1 MKYSDRGIL
10 IMIRSAIGIICL
22 LLLIPASIALAADA
36 LVSVGEVTDKRT
48 TGQFFAECEVVLK
61 ITGDAVADSLGIREV
76 KITKAIDDTGRD
88 LIKESNQISTF
99 FNANEENKN
108 TLDKKII
115 LKNPSR
121 KAQVITS
128 LEGEIELLNPSKEN
142 GSLVV
147 GEGFISNP
155 GEPIAA
161 TDLDGQNVQIIYLTK
176 ESYEAKKKEFEIVCG
191 VENPCCDRRNE
202 YNGFASGPLSFV
214 CPKHCSCHD

>member
-1 MKYSDRGIL
+1 
-10 IMIRSAIGIICL
+10 MIRSAIGIICL

-99 FNANEENKN
+99 FNANVENKN

-128 LEGEIELLNPSKEN
+128 LEGEIELFNPSKEN

-147 GEGFISNP
+147 GEGFHIESRRTYSSYGPGRAEYTNNISNKRKVY
-155 GEPIAA
+155 EA
-161 TDLDGQNVQIIYLTK
+161 K
-176 ESYEAKKKEFEIVCG
+176 EKRNFEEAKKKEMAESAGMLGEALCGIVLG
-191 VENPCCDRRNE
+191 DVRQFFL
-202 YNGFASGPLSFV
+202 G
-214 CPKHCSCHD
+214 